1 MLKEEE
7 RLLSEKLT
15 QLSEDMSALK
25 DQRQVFK
32 AKLGSLGNNNKDVI
46 TAMVS
51 VTILYCIPFILFLLL
66 LLFLHIF
73 LI

>member
-51 VTILYCIPFILFLLL
+51 VTTLYCIPFIPFLLL

-73 LI
+73 LL